1 MPVDRDITSD
11 LVTCC
16 LTSCPPRAL
25 LRLYRSRMRSAQSLP
40 LRRRRLR
47 PARRPGAPPHLA
59 CHLLGQRS
67 PHHPLVAPHRRPR
80 ATTAATVTD
89 RVLSIT
95 TLKYVLFVDCAACC
109 THRVR
114 LCASDC
120 MCVCDRARLCVCV
133 CVSVCVWV
141 RELCVTVHV
150 CVCVCSCARVR
161 VYASV
166 CVVVC
171 VRVCA
176 GSRVRVCSCTDVPCA
191 CSICKCGH
199 CLIWVHL
206 IVGLSSLTTFAT
218 CHRHV
223 HLFS

>member
-120 MCVCDRARLCVCV
+120 MCVRSCTIVCMCV
-133 CVSVCVWV
+133 CVSVCVGARAV
-141 RELCVTVHV
+141 RDCT
-150 CVCVCSCARVR
+150 CVCACVR
-161 VYASV
+161 
-166 CVVVC
+166 

-176 GSRVRVCSCTDVPCA
+176 YMRLCV
-191 CSICKCGH
+191 
-199 CLIWVHL
+199 
-206 IVGLSSLTTFAT
+206 
-218 CHRHV
+218 
-223 HLFS
+223 